1 MTLIATLGEYG
12 AQQLGISGKKGV
24 LQGLDI
30 WNVEVVLS
38 SGNHQVAY

>member
-1 MTLIATLGEYG
+1 MTINATLGEYG
-12 AQQLGISGKKGV
+12 AQQLGISGKKGL

-38 SGNHQVAY
+38 SGNHQVTY